1 MTSHYNLESV
11 RDGMR
16 TVIEGSRSA
25 VEARH
30 GIILKLSLFREEMEK
45 QKVKNS
51 DLEHALGFSNPRV
64 TDYVDGGGLVRTATV
79 VVTEVGTGKPG
90 HGVTVTCH
98 IALDVDG
105 RLVDA
110 HNTRE

>member
-16 TVIEGSRSA
+16 TVIEGSHSA
-25 VEARH
+25 VEARQR
-30 GIILKLSLFREEMEK
+30 IILKLSLFCKEMEE
-45 QKVKNS
+45 QKVKNP
-51 DLEHALGFSNPRV
+51 DLEHKLGFSNPSV
-64 TDYVDGGGLVRTATV
+64 TDYVDGGGLVRTAVV
-79 VVTEVGTGKPG
+79 VVTEAGTGKPG

-98 IALDVDG
+98 IALDIDG

-110 HNTRE
+110 HNTRV